1 MGSPLQWPVS
11 ALSVSRRL
19 CCVMPFPRG
28 VGCAVRAGATE
39 GEVGLPVVP
48 VVPEVQR
55 REVGQAADGALGL
68 VVVIDV
74 DPQRGPA
81 VAGVAVVKREG
92 FRIVDNA
99 GDGAAGLALSCG
111 VAGGV
116 GRGLPAG
123 ENPPAG

>member
-11 ALSVSRRL
+11 ASVCPGACAASCRSP
-19 CCVMPFPRG
+19 VG

-81 VAGVAVVKREG
+81 VAGVAVVEREG

-111 VAGGV
+111 VAGVV
-116 GRGLPAG
+116 GEDLLAG
-123 ENPPAG
+123 ED